1 MPRTNHKVLGV
12 VLRTEHY
19 LQEKIQEAG
28 EEKRENRD
36 REEEDEEEEEEE
48 EESYS
53 VITTGLLANL
63 LN

>member
-36 REEEDEEEEEEE
+36 RDREEEEEE

-53 VITTGLLANL
+53 VMTTGLLANL
-63 LN
+63 LK

>member
-36 REEEDEEEEEEE
+36 REEEDEEEEEAEE
-48 EESYS
+48 EDEE
-53 VITTGLLANL
+53 
-63 LN
+63 